1 MQRLIEGFDMSR
13 VENEL
18 LSRRNELVQATS
30 TLFNV
35 ALVGITLLCFG
46 YFLYVQYQSTAED
59 EVAEKHIKFEPIPW
73 LSATRNVRMEEY
85 GRQLQPFEIETRYG
99 VPGHTTGESIPVVY
113 RDHPTGLTE

>member
-1 MQRLIEGFDMSR
+1 MQLVDTFDISRIEND
-13 VENEL
+13 L
-18 LSRRNELVQATS
+18 LSHRNTLIQATS

-35 ALVGITLLCFG
+35 VLIGLTILCFG
-46 YFLYVQYQSTAED
+46 YFLYVQHQTVAAE

-85 GRQLQPFEIETRYG
+85 GRQLKPFEIENGYG
-99 VPGHTTGESIPVVY
+99 VPGHTPGESIPVVY